1 MRRAMRENAG
11 RRRAG
16 GKRWKAVYDPKL
28 ERQRL
33 GLGKAMS
40 ERVGSAIDG
49 LLAPENVRDPR
60 DGKGRIRVDGA
71 PTQVFACS
79 ASRSY
84 RILYC
89 VNDDSIRFPRVG
101 DRKAVYG
108 RG

>member
-1 MRRAMRENAG
+1 MRENAG

-16 GKRWKAVYDPKL
+16 GKRWKVVYDPKF

-33 GLGKAMS
+33 GLGKTMS

-49 LLAPENVRDPR
+49 LLASENVRDPR
-60 DGKGRIRVDGA
+60 DGKGRIRVDGTL
-71 PTQVFACS
+71 TQVFACRVN
-79 ASRSY
+79 RSY

-89 VNDDSIRFPRVG
+89 VNDDSIRFLRVG
-101 DRKAVYG
+101 DHKAVYG